1 VTAELLRRIIIN
13 GRFLGQATTGV
24 QRYATEVVRGFD
36 RLLEQGAIDSGR
48 YDIQIAVP
56 RGTNPRLMLRHMT
69 VQEVGRLR
77 GHAWEQVEL
86 SRFVP
91 DGLLVNLCNVA
102 PVLRRRQVVTIHD
115 ASVFATPEAYSI
127 GFRLWYRVLLS
138 RLAHRA
144 TRVLTVSEFSRA
156 ELARYCEV
164 EPGRLHVIHHGGDH
178 LDSVV
183 PDNSILTRHGLEG
196 NPYVLAVGSRAPHK
210 NFGALLR
217 AIPQIHGAMPD
228 VKIVIVGGRFPR
240 VFGVGELEAEDA
252 LYTGYV
258 SDAELKAL
266 YRHARCFVFP
276 SVYEGFGLPPLEA
289 MACECPVVAARAA
302 SLPEVCGDA
311 AAYFDPHD
319 PGALAGVILGVLGSR
334 SLELDLR
341 ARGLARAGTFTWL
354 NCARRTFGVL
364 EQALAS

>member
-1 VTAELLRRIIIN
+1 VAAELLRRIIIN

-24 QRYATEVVRGFD
+24 QRYATEVVRGLD
-36 RLLEQGAIDSGR
+36 GLLEQGEIDSAR
-48 YDIQIAVP
+48 YDIQIVVP
-56 RGTNPRLMLRHMT
+56 RGTTPRLMLRHMT

-86 SRFVP
+86 PRFAP

-115 ASVFATPEAYSI
+115 ASVFAAPEAYSV
-127 GFRLWYRVLLS
+127 GFRLWYRFLLS

-156 ELARYCEV
+156 ELSRYCGV
-164 EPGRLHVIHHGGDH
+164 EPALLQVIHHGGDH
-178 LDSVV
+178 LASVV
-183 PDNSILTRHGLEG
+183 PDRSILTRHGLEG
-196 NPYVLAVGSRAPHK
+196 KPYVLAVSSRARHK

-217 AIPQIHGAMPD
+217 AVRHVHEAMPD
-228 VKIVIVGGRFPR
+228 VRIVIVGGSFPR
-240 VFGVGELEAEDA
+240 VFGAGELEAVDGV
-252 LYTGYV
+252 YTGYV

-266 YRHARCFVFP
+266 YMDARCFAFP
-276 SVYEGFGLPPLEA
+276 SLYEGFGLPPLEA
-289 MACECPVVAARAA
+289 MACGCPVVAARAA

-311 AAYFDPHD
+311 AAYFDPRD
-319 PGALAGVILGVLGSR
+319 PGALAGAILGVLGSR

-341 ARGLARAGTFTWL
+341 ARGLARAATFTWL
-354 NCARRTFGVL
+354 SCARRTFGAL